1 MRKANIYT
9 KKFYAIWGTNGA
21 GVFDDWGYA
30 EHARKYLKK
39 SGIKKFNCFTEAEDY
54 VIDILNEIL
63 PLDVQAP
70 FNMRLN
76 KLKFCGHLANGSEDN

>member
-30 EHARKYLKK
+30 QHARKYIRK
-39 SGIKKFNCFTEAEDY
+39 SGIKKFSCFTETEGYALN
-54 VIDILNEIL
+54 ILNEIL

-76 KLKFCGHLANGSEDN
+76 KLVFCSQLAKGQPR